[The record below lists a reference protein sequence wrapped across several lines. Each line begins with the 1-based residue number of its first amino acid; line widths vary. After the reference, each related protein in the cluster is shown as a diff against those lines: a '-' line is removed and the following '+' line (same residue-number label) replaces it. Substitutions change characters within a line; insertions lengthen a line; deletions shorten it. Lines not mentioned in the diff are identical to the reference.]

1 MRASV
6 MTRQDKTNSSKVQ
19 AIFGGVI
26 AVVLLLLYSAVLIYM
41 IVQVVSCETDDML
54 CGASITKGMVYVV
67 TMIGGLISALVI
79 AQLAITPT
87 GEMPFVKQFAE
98 SESMQPEHKPRI
110 GKTGIT
116 RLIVI
121 YLSVWVL
128 LGLAALIVGV
138 IIYPDRSETI
148 SAVGNTWLG
157 LAVAAG
163 YSYFGIQPK

>member
-1 MRASV
+1 MA
-6 MTRQDKTNSSKVQ
+6 TQEKTTNSNKVQ
-19 AIFGGVI
+19 AVFGGVI
-26 AVVLLLLYSAVLIYM
+26 AVVLLLLYSSILIFM
-41 IVQVVSCETDDML
+41 IVQVIDCESASES
-54 CGASITKGMVYVV
+54 CGAAITKGMVYVV

-79 AQLAITPT
+79 AQLAITPA
-87 GEMPFVKQFAE
+87 GEMPFMQQFEDSANMPPEKQ
-98 SESMQPEHKPRI
+98 PRI
-110 GKTGIT
+110 GKVGIT

-128 LGLAALIVGV
+128 LGLAALVVGV

-148 SAVGNTWLG
+148 SAMGNTWLG

>member
-1 MRASV
+1 MEIQGK
-6 MTRQDKTNSSKVQ
+6 TTNSNKVQ
-19 AIFGGVI
+19 VIFGSII
-26 AVVLLLLYSAVLIYM
+26 AVVLLLLYSSILIFM
-41 IVQVVSCETDDML
+41 IIQIVGCETASEY
-54 CGASITKGMVYVV
+54 CGEAITKGMVYVV

-87 GEMPFVKQFAE
+87 GEMPFMRQFANNSNITPE
-98 SESMQPEHKPRI
+98 SQPPI

-116 RLIVI
+116 RLIII

-128 LGLAALIVGV
+128 LGLAALVVGV

-148 SAVGNTWLG
+148 SAIGNTWLG

>member
-1 MRASV
+1 MA
-6 MTRQDKTNSSKVQ
+6 MQEKATNNNKVQ
-19 AIFGGVI
+19 AVFGGVI
-26 AVVLLLLYSAVLIYM
+26 AVVLLLLYSSILVFMITQIVNCDTAVEY
-41 IVQVVSCETDDML
+41 
-54 CGASITKGMVYVV
+54 CGEAITKGMIYVV

-87 GEMPFVKQFAE
+87 GEMPFMKQFEE
-98 SESMQPEHKPRI
+98 SANMSPENQPRI
-110 GKTGIT
+110 GKVGIT
-116 RLIVI
+116 RLIIV

-128 LGLAALIVGV
+128 LGLAALVVGV

-148 SAVGNTWLG
+148 SAIGNTWLG